1 MDPGPVLFN
10 QLAIQM
16 RISGYF
22 DKLIPMKQNEFRK
35 SLEKKQAYMHFTMI
49 FLGLT
54 IPTLFSVF
62 KKLNLNLAIQ
72 GSVYA
77 ILFAIICFF
86 YFKSQSLDK
95 KLGLIKIDP
104 DSFNNS
110 ENQIKQIKPSEHNLK
125 AS

>member
-1 MDPGPVLFN
+1 
-10 QLAIQM
+10 
-16 RISGYF
+16 
-22 DKLIPMKQNEFRK
+22 MKQNEFRK